1 MTMATITS
9 TFSSYDRS
17 IPPSSAIFRMSNN
30 PTLSRQNHGFF
41 TANTNTTVPRHG
53 HCLDDMDI
61 LTLKR
66 QYANMDLFDQS
77 TLSNSAEDL
86 SQLDR
91 PSYECDVFGQDEN
104 DIDDYDISYD
114 DGNGYDYSII
124 IQERLKKANEEFEHD
139 QTPAE
144 LKHRQRVSF
153 DAVVKA
159 VDIVQ
164 DPTELDHDNGL
175 VRASVSPVPEEL
187 STTITSPRSE
197 TSTHEYTVP
206 LNDTQPREG
215 LTLLQQIKALQFHN
229 TPPSDERWASTA
241 NNVNNDDSLNRE
253 DDISVSSC
261 KSNENNND
269 TQDMSK
275 VISNSTVSKKS
286 MVVAV
291 NGRFNLQDEDDY
303 IAKHHVKSIN
313 NDNNMSTTN
322 NKMSFLPAPPTE
334 PKKKQDLPPRP
345 FPVRP
350 KSSDSGRRTDT
361 NSVKLSTDKKN
372 KTETT
377 TRQRPKSAGTSKSVE
392 TYRDRPSS
400 GVDFNELLR
409 KAAGKKR
416 AELREERRKKDEA
429 EEKRQQ
435 ELAKAEESYKRWL
448 QEKQAERKRINEEKR
463 LEKEEQEARQAEEEK
478 ELTELR
484 EKKYK
489 EWLERKDQETRIAN
503 EFKKLKA
510 DEHEMLSGGS
520 SSSINNGIRD
530 NDHRAFQRWLRR
542 KYEQSMEQKR
552 QLRLEAKRQRRR
564 QRRSLKR
571 HQLQQDL
578 QLAKS
583 FGYS

>member
-1 MTMATITS
+1 MATATS
-9 TFSSYDRS
+9 TFASYDRS

-30 PTLSRQNHGFF
+30 PTLSRQNYDFF

-66 QYANMDLFDQS
+66 QYANIDLFDQS

-91 PSYECDVFGQDEN
+91 PSYPCDVFGQDEN
-104 DIDDYDISYD
+104 DIDDYDMAYD
-114 DGNGYDYSII
+114 DGNGYDYSLI
-124 IQERLKKANEEFEHD
+124 IQERLKKVNEEFEHD

-153 DAVVKA
+153 DAIVKA

-164 DPTELDHDNGL
+164 DPTELDHDDSL
-175 VRASVSPVPEEL
+175 ARTSVSPVPEEA
-187 STTITSPRSE
+187 STAITSPRSD

-206 LNDTQPREG
+206 LNDTQPKEG

-229 TPPSDERWASTA
+229 IPPTNERWASTA
-241 NNVNNDDSLNRE
+241 NNVNNDNSLYRE
-253 DDISVSSC
+253 DDVSVSSC

-269 TQDMSK
+269 TQDMSSET
-275 VISNSTVSKKS
+275 SNSTVSKKS

-291 NGRFNLQDEDDY
+291 NGRFDLQDEDDY
-303 IAKHHVKSIN
+303 IAKHHAK
-313 NDNNMSTTN
+313 STTN
-322 NKMSFLPAPPTE
+322 NNNISTANNKISFLPVPPTE
-334 PKKKQDLPPRP
+334 PKKNQDIPHRP
-345 FPVRP
+345 FQVRP
-350 KSSDSGRRTDT
+350 KSSDSGRRTNT
-361 NSVKLSTDKKN
+361 NSAKLSSDKKN

-377 TRQRPKSAGTSKSVE
+377 IRQRPKSAGTSKSIE
-392 TYRDRPSS
+392 TYTDKPSS

-409 KAAGKKR
+409 KAAEKKR
-416 AELREERRKKDEA
+416 TELREERRKKEEA
-429 EEKRQQ
+429 ETKRQQ
-435 ELAKAEESYKRWL
+435 ELTKAEESYKRWL
-448 QEKQAERKRINEEKR
+448 QEKETERKRINEEKR
-463 LEKEEQEARQAEEEK
+463 LEKEEKETRQVEEEK
-478 ELTELR
+478 ELKELR

-489 EWLERKDQETRIAN
+489 EWLERKDQEARIAD

-510 DEHEMLSGGS
+510 DEYEMLSGGS
-520 SSSINNGIRD
+520 LSSINNASRES
-530 NDHRAFQRWLRR
+530 DHRAFQRWLRR
-542 KYEQSMEQKR
+542 KYEQSMEQNR

>member
-1 MTMATITS
+1 MTMATATS
-9 TFSSYDRS
+9 TFASYDRS

-30 PTLSRQNHGFF
+30 PTLSRQNHDFF
-41 TANTNTTVPRHG
+41 TTNTNTTVPRYG

-66 QYANMDLFDQS
+66 QYANIDLFDQS

-91 PSYECDVFGQDEN
+91 PSYECDIFGQDEN
-104 DIDDYDISYD
+104 DIDDYDIPYD
-114 DGNGYDYSII
+114 DGYDYNLI

-153 DAVVKA
+153 DAIVKA
-159 VDIVQ
+159 VDIIQ
-164 DPTELDHDNGL
+164 DPTELDHDDDL
-175 VRASVSPVPEEL
+175 VRRSIPPVLEES

-206 LNDTQPREG
+206 LNDTQPKEG

-229 TPPSDERWASTA
+229 AQLINERWASTTD
-241 NNVNNDDSLNRE
+241 NENNDNLLNRE
-253 DDISVSSC
+253 DDLSVSSC
-261 KSNENNND
+261 KSNENNNE
-269 TQDMSK
+269 TQNMLK
-275 VISNSTVSKKS
+275 ATSNSTVSKKA
-286 MVVAV
+286 MIVAV
-291 NGRFNLQDEDDY
+291 NGRFDLQDEDDY
-303 IAKHHVKSIN
+303 IAKHHMKSTT
-313 NDNNMSTTN
+313 TTN
-322 NKMSFLPAPPTE
+322 NNNKISFLPAPPTE
-334 PKKKQDLPPRP
+334 PKKNQDLPHRP

-350 KSSDSGRRTDT
+350 KSSDSGRRTNT
-361 NSVKLSTDKKN
+361 NSANLSSDKNTKIQ
-372 KTETT
+372 TT
-377 TRQRPKSAGTSKSVE
+377 TRQRPKSAGTVKNVE
-392 TYRDRPSS
+392 TYTDKPLS
-400 GVDFNELLR
+400 GIDFNELLR
-409 KAAGKKR
+409 KAAEKKR
-416 AELREERRKKDEA
+416 AELREERRKKKEA

-448 QEKQAERKRINEEKR
+448 REKDSERKRINEEKR
-463 LEKEEQEARQAEEEK
+463 LEKEELETRQAEEEK
-478 ELTELR
+478 ELTDLR

-489 EWLERKDQETRIAN
+489 EWLERKGQETKIAN

-510 DEHEMLSGGS
+510 DENEMISGS
-520 SSSINNGIRD
+520 SSSSVNNASRD
-530 NDHRAFQRWLRR
+530 SNHRAFQRWLRR

-552 QLRLEAKRQRRR
+552 QLHLEAKRQRRR